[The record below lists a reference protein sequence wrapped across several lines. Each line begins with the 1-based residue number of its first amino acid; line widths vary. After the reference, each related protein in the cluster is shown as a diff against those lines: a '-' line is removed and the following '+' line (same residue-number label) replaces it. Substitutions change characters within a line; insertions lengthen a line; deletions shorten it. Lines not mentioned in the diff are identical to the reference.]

1 MFNLKNKTFQLS
13 IAAVALSVTLAGCS
27 SSAKKADPVSPV
39 SPVSVGIDSRYIWI
53 DSPREVSTV
62 PLVATECVQATSHRN
77 IDSNRADLMARVSLT
92 RQIEVAIQGL
102 QEGYERSLFDQSGNA
117 PTTSTLDEQVVRS
130 IVDRSLVG
138 SYRKRGSYV
147 DREGEGRNF
156 CSMME
161 VSQDGIEE
169 MLETVAKMNSMEEQ
183 SANFTKDQLR
193 EMVMSDRMLK
203 RLDEQMEEQ
212 KQRNSSR

>member
-39 SPVSVGIDSRYIWI
+39 SVGVDSRYIWI
-53 DSPREVSTV
+53 DSPREISTV
-62 PLVATECVQATSHRN
+62 PLVATECVAATSHRG
-77 IDSNRADLMARVSLT
+77 IDSSRADMMARNSLAQ
-92 RQIEVAIQGL
+92 QIEVTVQGL
-102 QEGYERSLFDQSGNA
+102 QESYNRALFDQSGNE
-117 PTTSTLDEQVVRS
+117 PTTSTFDEQVVRS

-138 SYRKRGSYV
+138 SYRKRGSYI

-203 RLDEQMEEQ
+203 RLDEQVKE
-212 KQRNSSR
+212 KSF